1 MKISKQKNNL
11 VKIYSI
17 IGFVLVL
24 NILFRYNFKIRT
36 KMKKNITEDKIKLL
50 DLLNP
55 IFWGSSHFIMYIC
68 LGFYAPDLWYISY
81 TLSVLWE
88 IFEYFLQDIFP
99 YVKFRFSDFII
110 NAIGLLIGILLYRK
124 IKKKNKNKNKN

>member
-36 KMKKNITEDKIKLL
+36 KMKKNITEDKMKLL
-50 DLLNP
+50 DLLNT
-55 IFWGSSHFIMYIC
+55 ILWGSSHFIMYIC